1 VCPRAESHIF
11 KRYHAR
17 YYTGNL
23 FETLRGFFLRQ
34 NADFSTEL
42 DWHDDQVTE
51 ISITRESTI
60 ENVAAQMQGVADVI
74 QHAQSELQEFHRL
87 CGIRDG
93 MAQHGGPGVEWTAY
107 PLRQM
112 LADTQEDK
120 LFRVKFV
127 Y

>member
-1 VCPRAESHIF
+1 
-11 KRYHAR
+11 
-17 YYTGNL
+17 
-23 FETLRGFFLRQ
+23 
-34 NADFSTEL
+34 
-42 DWHDDQVTE
+42 
-51 ISITRESTI
+51 
-60 ENVAAQMQGVADVI
+60 
-74 QHAQSELQEFHRL
+74 
-87 CGIRDG
+87 